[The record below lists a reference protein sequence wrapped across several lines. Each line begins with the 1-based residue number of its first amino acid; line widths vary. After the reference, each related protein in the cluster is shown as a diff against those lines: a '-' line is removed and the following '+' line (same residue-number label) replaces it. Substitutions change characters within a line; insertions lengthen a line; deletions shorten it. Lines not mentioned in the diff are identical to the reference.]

1 MLLKPKQTH
10 KKLSKETVAEIRNG
24 FWEEEKTQKELSKL
38 YNLNRNTITNLLLN
52 KTHKD
57 PTYFVDRENY
67 FEHSKTINSKRIND
81 NPPSNARFS
90 KDEVLLI
97 YRLWGQGLS
106 VSEIDQKLGTE
117 VIPTVWRIIYNK
129 TYKHLYKLYFK
140 ELGEDPR
147 RRRMERIINQ
157 IKNDRQT

>member
-10 KKLSKETVAEIRNG
+10 KKLSKETVAEIRTS
-24 FWEEEKTQKELSKL
+24 FWEENKTQKELSKL
-38 YNLNRNTITNLLLN
+38 FSLNRNTITNLLLN

-97 YRLWGQGLS
+97 YRLWGQGMS
-106 VSEIDQKLGTE
+106 VSQIDKELDTG
-117 VIPTVWRIIYNK
+117 VVPTVWRVVYGK
-129 TYKHLYKLYFK
+129 TYKYLYKLYFK
-140 ELGEDPR
+140 QLAEEPR
-147 RRRMERIINQ
+147 ERRMDRIVQ
-157 IKNDRQT
+157 EIKNRRKE